1 MDGGHGDRVFTS
13 PLASAEMSGRPSGL
27 SERARDSLVIAVLA
41 LVSVAFLANVLFTD
55 QVLVGDNLAAQYPW
69 KPYASQELLARPTNG
84 RTDPLQ
90 DDYPRRVI
98 AREMVRAGSLPLW
111 NPYYL
116 SGTPFLAT
124 EVLAGLFYPPNVI
137 YYLMDPLRAFGLSA
151 GLHLF
156 LAGLFMYLYLRSIS
170 LDRVSA
176 LVGAVTFEL
185 SGYFLI
191 NLMWLSRVF
200 TAAWAPLLFFSF
212 EEYWKEKK
220 LGYIFLLAFGL
231 GMSILAGMPAVA
243 VFVVFALGLYASFR
257 VVVTLRGSGLTKAA
271 RGMAVVVA
279 GVCLGTALAA
289 VQLLPTYEAT
299 PFFER
304 ADWGYEETLDTGRA
318 PLALATA
325 LVPGILTNP
334 WRPSV
339 YGGVLTLLLGLWGLM
354 FKRNRYVVFFGALAL
369 LSLSLFL
376 NIPEVLYRLL
386 YLIPVFRVG
395 RLMEVK
401 IVYAFALS
409 VLAAWGFS
417 SLAGVANERSR
428 STMLRVSLLV
438 LVLAGVGLAAVLV
451 AESLQ
456 PQEMGTPPLPAW
468 HLQNLGS
475 LGRAA
480 LLVLLGAALLL
491 FRVWRRVGVGLCGSL
506 AILLVVG
513 DMYSF
518 GWTLNPPQR
527 AQDLFFET
535 GGTRFLGA
543 DNGLF
548 RIIRGPAGNGV
559 LPPNTAAVYGIADA
573 QGYSSLV
580 LDYYGEFVDLIE
592 PGLAKT
598 RRIGALTRVESLTSP
613 LLDLLNVK
621 YVLTE
626 ASVSQELAEFDAAH
640 DDLELVY
647 DGEIRIYENK
657 NVLPRAFVVHGLEV
671 RTDKEGVLSEL
682 TRPGFDPTSYVVLEE
697 TPERS
702 WAGTSTAEY
711 KSTAR
716 IVEYE
721 PSRVRVEV
729 DSATDGFLVLADLY
743 YPGWRAA
750 VDGQSQKVYKA
761 DYAFRAVEIGEGQ
774 HVVEFV
780 FDPLSFQIGW
790 RISAITAGAMCSFL
804 LIRYV
809 RDVAGGRMV
818 RGTCADRGGNTVER

>member
-1 MDGGHGDRVFTS
+1 MT
-13 PLASAEMSGRPSGL
+13 ARPFKL

-55 QVLVGDNLAAQYPW
+55 QALVGDNLASEYPW
-69 KPYASQELLARPTNG
+69 RAYASRELLERPTNG
-84 RTDPLQ
+84 RADPLQ
-90 DDYPRRVI
+90 DDYPRRVL
-98 AREMVRAGSLPLW
+98 AREMVRAGILPLW

-124 EVLAGLFYPPNVI
+124 EVLAGLFYPPNVV

-156 LAGLFMYLYLRSIS
+156 LAGLFMYLYLRSIA

-220 LGYIFLLAFGL
+220 LGYVFLLAFGL

-299 PFFER
+299 SFFER

-325 LVPGILTNP
+325 LVPGILANP

-339 YGGVLTLLLGLWGLM
+339 YGGVLTLLLALWGLM
-354 FKRNRYVVFFGALAL
+354 FKRNRHVVFFGALAL

-376 NIPEVLYRLL
+376 NIPDVLYRLL

-417 SLAGVANERSR
+417 SLAGVANERRR

-438 LVLAGVGLAAVLV
+438 LVLAGVGLAGVLV
-451 AESLQ
+451 AESLR
-456 PQEMGTPPLPAW
+456 PPGTGTPPLPAW

-475 LGRAA
+475 PGRAA

-491 FRVWRRVGVGLCGSL
+491 FREWRRVGVGLCGSL
-506 AILLVVG
+506 AILLIVG

-527 AQDLFFET
+527 AEDLFFET
-535 GGTRFLGA
+535 GSTRFLGA

-548 RIIRGPAGNGV
+548 RIIRGPGGDGV

-580 LDYYGEFVDLIE
+580 LDYYGEFMDLIE

-613 LLDLLNVK
+613 LLDLLNIK

-626 ASVSQELAEFDAAH
+626 PSVSQELVEFDAAH
-640 DDLELVY
+640 DDIELVY

-657 NVLPRAFVVHGLEV
+657 DVLPRAFVAHGLKV
-671 RTDKEGVLSEL
+671 RSDNKGVLSEL
-682 TRPGFDPTSYVVLEE
+682 TRPGFDPTSYVVLGE
-697 TPERS
+697 TPERG
-702 WAGTSTAEY
+702 WAGADTAEY
-711 KSTAR
+711 ESTAR
-716 IVEYE
+716 IVEYG

-761 DYAFRAVEIGEGQ
+761 DYAFRAVEISAGQ
-774 HVVEFV
+774 HVAEFV

-790 RISAITAGAMCSFL
+790 RISAVTAGAMCSFL
-804 LIRYV
+804 LVCYV
-809 RDVAGGRMV
+809 RHVASGRI
-818 RGTCADRGGNTVER
+818 DRDGHANRRENTVEQ

>member
-1 MDGGHGDRVFTS
+1 MT
-13 PLASAEMSGRPSGL
+13 GRLSSL
-27 SERARDSLVIAVLA
+27 SECARDSLVVTVLA
-41 LVSVAFLANVLFTD
+41 LVSIVFLANVLFTD
-55 QVLVGDNLAAQYPW
+55 QVLVGDNLARDYPW
-69 KPYASQELLARPTNG
+69 AAYAEEELLQRPTNG

-90 DDYPRRVI
+90 DDYPRRVL
-98 AREMVRAGSLPLW
+98 AREMVRAGILPLW

-116 SGTPFLAT
+116 SGAPFLAT
-124 EVLAGLFYPPNVI
+124 EVLAGLFYPPNVV

-151 GLHLF
+151 CLHLF
-156 LAGLFMYLYLRSIS
+156 LAGLFMYLYLRSIE

-185 SGYFLI
+185 SGYLLI

-212 EEYWKEKK
+212 EKYWKERK
-220 LGYIFLLAFGL
+220 LGYVFLLAFGL
-231 GMSILAGMPAVA
+231 GMSILAGMPAVV
-243 VFVVFALGLYASFR
+243 VFVMLALGLYVSVRVLVGRAGRGLKETAGAVGVVLTAIGLGAS
-257 VVVTLRGSGLTKAA
+257 
-271 RGMAVVVA
+271 
-279 GVCLGTALAA
+279 LAM
-289 VQLLPTYEAT
+289 VQILPTYEVT
-299 PFFER
+299 LFLER
-304 ADWGYEETLDTGRA
+304 ARWSYEETLDTGRA

-325 LVPGILTNP
+325 LVPGILANP

-339 YGGVLTLLLGLWGLM
+339 YAGVLTLLLALWALM
-354 FKRNRYVVFFGALAL
+354 FKRNRYVFFFGALAL

-376 NIPEVLYRLL
+376 NIPDVLYRLL

-417 SLAGVANERSR
+417 SLAGMANERSR

-438 LVLAGVGLAAVLV
+438 LVLAGVGLAGVLV
-451 AESLQ
+451 AESLR
-456 PQEMGTPPLPAW
+456 PPGTGTPPLPAW

-491 FRVWRRVGVGLCGSL
+491 FRVRGRVGVGLCGSL

-535 GGTRFLGA
+535 GSTRFLGA

-548 RIIRGPAGNGV
+548 RIIRGPASDGV

-580 LDYYGEFVDLIE
+580 LDYYGEFMDLVE

-598 RRIGALTRVESLTSP
+598 RRIGALSRVESLTSP

-621 YVLTE
+621 YVLTGP
-626 ASVSQELAEFDAAH
+626 SVSQELVEFDAVH
-640 DDLELVY
+640 GDIELVY
-647 DGEIRIYENK
+647 DGEIKIYENT
-657 NVLPRAFVVHGLEV
+657 NVLPRAFVVH
-671 RTDKEGVLSEL
+671 DFKVLSDKQDIFTEL
-682 TRPGFDPTSYVVLEE
+682 TSEEFDPGAYVVLEE
-697 TPERS
+697 EPSNHSRAVRLS
-702 WAGTSTAEY
+702 GGDSTAQ
-711 KSTAR
+711 
-716 IVEYE
+716 IVDYGANK
-721 PSRVRVEV
+721 VIIEV
-729 DSATDGFLVLADLY
+729 YAASDGFLVLSDVY
-743 YPGWRAA
+743 YNGWKAF
-750 VDGQSQKVYKA
+750 VDGENEKVYKA
-761 DYAFRAVEIGEGQ
+761 DYVFRAVRLTEGQ
-774 HVVEFV
+774 HTVEFV

-790 RISAITAGAMCSFL
+790 RVSAMTAGIMGACL
-804 LIRYV
+804 LIGSV
-809 RDVAGGRMV
+809 RRTT
-818 RGTCADRGGNTVER
+818 RDRGQGSSVADPGERSPERAAL

>member
-1 MDGGHGDRVFTS
+1 MT
-13 PLASAEMSGRPSGL
+13 GRLSSL
-27 SERARDSLVIAVLA
+27 SERTRDSLVIAVLA

-69 KPYASQELLARPTNG
+69 RAYASQELLARPTNG

-98 AREMVRAGSLPLW
+98 AQEMVRAGSLPLW

-220 LGYIFLLAFGL
+220 LGYVFLLAFGL

-325 LVPGILTNP
+325 LVPGILANP

-339 YGGVLTLLLGLWGLM
+339 YGGVLTLLLALWAVT
-354 FKRNRYVVFFGALAL
+354 FHRNRYVFFFGALAL

-376 NIPEVLYRLL
+376 NIPDVLYRLL

-417 SLAGVANERSR
+417 SLAGMANERSR

-438 LVLAGVGLAAVLV
+438 LVLAGVGLAGVLV

-456 PQEMGTPPLPAW
+456 PHETGTPPLPAW

-491 FRVWRRVGVGLCGSL
+491 FRVWRKVSVGLFGSL

-535 GGTRFLGA
+535 GSTRFLEA

-548 RIIRGPAGNGV
+548 RIIRGPASDDV
-559 LPPNTAAVYGIADA
+559 LPPNTAGVYGIADA

-580 LDYYGEFVDLIE
+580 LDYYGEFMDLIE

-598 RRIGALTRVESLTSP
+598 RRIGALSRVESLTSP

-626 ASVSQELAEFDAAH
+626 PSVSQELVEFDAAH
-640 DDLELVY
+640 DDIELVY
-647 DGEIRIYENK
+647 DGEIKIYENT
-657 NVLPRAFVVHGLEV
+657 NVLPRAFVVHGLKV
-671 RTDKEGVLSEL
+671 RTDKESVFSEL
-682 TRPGFDPTSYVVLEE
+682 TSQEFDPAAYVVLEE
-697 TPERS
+697 EPSNYSRAVRLS
-702 WAGTSTAEY
+702 GGD
-711 KSTAR
+711 STAR
-716 IVEYE
+716 IMDYGPNKVII
-721 PSRVRVEV
+721 EV
-729 DSATDGFLVLADLY
+729 YAASDGFLVLSDLY
-743 YPGWRAA
+743 YNGWKAF
-750 VDGQSQKVYKA
+750 VDGENEKVYKA
-761 DYAFRAVEIGEGQ
+761 DYVFRAVRLTEGQ
-774 HVVEFV
+774 HTVEFV

-790 RISAITAGAMCSFL
+790 RVSAMTAGIMGACL
-804 LIRYV
+804 LIGSV
-809 RDVAGGRMV
+809 RRTT
-818 RGTCADRGGNTVER
+818 RDRGQGSPVADPGERSPERAAL

>member
-1 MDGGHGDRVFTS
+1 MPTMLD
-13 PLASAEMSGRPSGL
+13 GL
-27 SERARDSLVIAVLA
+27 SNRKHDLCCVVL
-41 LVSVAFLANVLFTD
+41 LGLMPVVFLANVLFTD
-55 QVLVGDNLAAQYPW
+55 QVLVGDNLAGHNPW
-69 KPYASQELLARPTNG
+69 RAYASQELLARPTNG
-84 RTDPLQ
+84 RIDPLCQ
-90 DDYPRRVI
+90 FYPHRVI
-98 AREMVRAGSLPLW
+98 AAEMMRAGSLPLW

-116 SGTPFLAT
+116 SGEPLLAT
-124 EVLAGLFYPPNVI
+124 ETQAGLFYPPNVI
-137 YYLMDPLRAFGLSA
+137 YYLVDPLRGFGLSA
-151 GLHLF
+151 ALHLF
-156 LAGLFMYLYLRSIS
+156 LAGFFMYLYLRSIE
-170 LDRVSA
+170 LDRASA
-176 LVGAVTFEL
+176 LFGAVTFEL

-191 NLMWLSRVF
+191 NLMWLSRVV

-212 EEYWKEKK
+212 EKYWRERNS
-220 LGYIFLLAFGL
+220 GYALLLAFGV
-231 GMSILAGMPAVA
+231 GMSILAGMPMVV

-257 VVVTLRGSGLTKAA
+257 VVVTMREAGLAKAA
-271 RGMAVVVA
+271 PGIVVALA

-304 ADWGYEETLDTGRA
+304 AGWSYEEAVDTGRS
-318 PLALATA
+318 PLTLATA
-325 LVPGILTNP
+325 LVPGILADR
-334 WRPSV
+334 WASSV
-339 YGGVLTLLLGLWGLM
+339 YAGVLPLLLALWALT
-354 FKRNRYVVFFGALAL
+354 FQRHRYVFFFGALAL

-376 NIPEVLYRLL
+376 NIPDVLYRLL

-401 IVYAFALS
+401 VVYAFALS
-409 VLAAWGFS
+409 VLAAYGFS
-417 SLAGVANERSR
+417 ALAGVASERSR
-428 STMLRVSLLV
+428 SAMLRISLLV
-438 LVLAGVGLAAVLV
+438 LVLAGVGLAGVLV

-456 PQEMGTPPLPAW
+456 PHEPGTTPLPAW

-480 LLVLLGAALLL
+480 LLFLLGSALLR
-491 FRVWRRVGVGLCGSL
+491 FRVWRRVGAGLCGSL

-535 GGTRFLGA
+535 GSTRFLRA
-543 DNGLF
+543 DSDLF
-548 RIIRGPAGNGV
+548 RIIRGPASARV
-559 LPPNTAAVYGIADA
+559 LPLNTAAVYGVSDA

-580 LDYYGEFVDLIE
+580 LDYYGEFMDLIE

-598 RRIGALTRVESLTSP
+598 RRIGALRRVESLTSP

-626 ASVSQELAEFDAAH
+626 PNVSQELAEFDAAH
-640 DDLELVY
+640 DDIELVY
-647 DGEIRIYENK
+647 DGEIKIYENT
-657 NVLPRAFVVHGLEV
+657 NVLPRAFVVHGLKV
-671 RTDKEGVLSEL
+671 RSDKEAVFSEL

-697 TPERS
+697 RPERS
-702 WAGTSTAEY
+702 WAGTNTAEY

-716 IVEYE
+716 IVEYG
-721 PSRVRVEV
+721 PSRVLIEV
-729 DSATDGFLVLADLY
+729 DSGADGFLVLADLY

-761 DYAFRAVEIGEGQ
+761 DYAFRAVEISDGQ
-774 HVVEFV
+774 HMVEFV

-790 RISAITAGAMCSFL
+790 RISAMTAGAMCSFL

-809 RDVAGGRMV
+809 RHVASGRI
-818 RGTCADRGGNTVER
+818 DRDGHANRRGNTLER

>member
-1 MDGGHGDRVFTS
+1 MT
-13 PLASAEMSGRPSGL
+13 GRLSSL
-27 SERARDSLVIAVLA
+27 SERTRDSLVIAVLA
-41 LVSVAFLANVLFTD
+41 LASVAFLANVLFTD

-69 KPYASQELLARPTNG
+69 RAYASQELLARPTNG
-84 RTDPLQ
+84 RIDPLQ

-98 AREMVRAGSLPLW
+98 AAEMVTAGILPLW

-124 EVLAGLFYPPNVI
+124 EVLAGLFYPPNVV

-156 LAGLFMYLYLRSIS
+156 LAGLFMYLYLRSIA

-220 LGYIFLLAFGL
+220 LGYVFLLAFGL

-339 YGGVLTLLLGLWGLM
+339 YGGVLTLLLALWALTYQ
-354 FKRNRYVVFFGALAL
+354 RNRYVFFFGALAL

-376 NIPEVLYRLL
+376 NIPDVLYRLL

-417 SLAGVANERSR
+417 SLTGIANERRR
-428 STMLRVSLLV
+428 STMQWASLLV
-438 LVLAGVGLAAVLV
+438 LALACVGLAGVLV
-451 AESLQ
+451 VESLQ
-456 PQEMGTPPLPAW
+456 PPGTGTPPLPAW
-468 HLQNLGS
+468 NLQNLGS

-491 FRVWRRVGVGLCGSL
+491 FRVWRKVSVGLFGSL

-535 GGTRFLGA
+535 GSTRFLEA

-548 RIIRGPAGNGV
+548 RIIRGPASDDV
-559 LPPNTAAVYGIADA
+559 LPPNTAGVYGIADA

-580 LDYYGEFVDLIE
+580 LDYYGEFMDLIE

-621 YVLTE
+621 YVLME
-626 ASVSQELAEFDAAH
+626 PVVSQELAEFDAAH
-640 DDLELVY
+640 DDIELVY
-647 DGEIRIYENK
+647 DGEIKIYENT
-657 NVLPRAFVVHGLEV
+657 NLLPRAFVVHGLKV
-671 RTDKEGVLSEL
+671 RTDKEGVFSEL
-682 TRPGFDPTSYVVLEE
+682 TTPEFEPTSYVVLEE
-697 TPERS
+697 TPELG
-702 WAGTSTAEY
+702 WTGGNTAQYE
-711 KSTAR
+711 STAR
-716 IVEYE
+716 IVEYG
-721 PSRVRVEV
+721 PSRVLVEV

-761 DYAFRAVEIGEGQ
+761 DYAFRAVEISEGQ

-809 RDVAGGRMV
+809 RHVASGRIDREGHANR
-818 RGTCADRGGNTVER
+818 RGSTVER